1 MPELP
6 EVETVRGTLKNFIL
20 GKEIAE
26 VKIYYDKII
35 TGDSHEFASRIRG
48 QQICDIER
56 IGKYLIFILSEDAF
70 ISHLRMEGKYTLVS
84 SKSEI
89 QKHEHVAID
98 FIDGISLRY
107 ADTRKFGRIE
117 LVSREEYKM
126 APALAKLGPEPWQ
139 AKEREV
145 YQKLQRSSL
154 PIKTILLDQSV
165 LAGIGNIYAN
175 EICFQMKLHPKT
187 PAKNLSKRRVSEL
200 IEVSGEILKRAIEEG
215 GTTIHSFD
223 ANGITGLFQNSLL
236 VHMQKTC
243 SVCGDEIVKEAVHG
257 RGTYYC
263 KSCQKRRN

>member
-35 TGDSHEFASRIRG
+35 TGDPFDFAGRLKG
-48 QQICDIER
+48 QCICDIER

-84 SKSEI
+84 AYAKI
-89 QKHEHVAID
+89 QKHEHVVID
-98 FIDGISLRY
+98 FTDGTSLRY

-117 LVSREEYKM
+117 IVSKDHYM
-126 APALAKLGPEPWQ
+126 TAPALAKLGPEPWQ
-139 AKEREV
+139 AEAEEV
-145 YQKLQRSSL
+145 YRKLQRSSL

-175 EICFQMKLHPKT
+175 EICFKMKLHPKT
-187 PAKNLSKRRVSEL
+187 PAKNLSKKRVAEL
-200 IEVSGEILKRAIEEG
+200 IEVSGEILDRAIKEG

-236 VHMQKTC
+236 VHMQKVC
-243 SVCGDEIVKEAVHG
+243 DVCGGEITKEAVHG

-263 KSCQKRRN
+263 KNCQKRRS